1 MLFFFSVSSEGAEAI
16 REAAVTAA
24 KDYKG
29 KVCRRHWQKTLE
41 RFLLSMSRGAKCQ
54 WEDVT
59 MCVVW
64 YALLHHCCVLS
75 LRSSLCKLTP
85 M

>member
-41 RFLLSMSRGAKCQ
+41 RFLLSMSRAKCQ
-54 WEDVT
+54 WEDVA

-64 YALLHHCCVLS
+64 YAHFCITAV
-75 LRSSLCKLTP
+75 SSLLGHLCAN
-85 M
+85 